1 MVTRQSITEKVTHI
15 SAGETRHLKEKHK
28 YVLIVLLLIL
38 HEIQK
43 SIDFLRFIPSFEYN
57 CLVTYY
63 VIQNFK
69 I

>member
-1 MVTRQSITEKVTHI
+1 MATRQSITEKVTHI

-43 SIDFLRFIPSFEYN
+43 SIEFLRFLFEYN

-63 VIQNFK
+63 VIPNFK